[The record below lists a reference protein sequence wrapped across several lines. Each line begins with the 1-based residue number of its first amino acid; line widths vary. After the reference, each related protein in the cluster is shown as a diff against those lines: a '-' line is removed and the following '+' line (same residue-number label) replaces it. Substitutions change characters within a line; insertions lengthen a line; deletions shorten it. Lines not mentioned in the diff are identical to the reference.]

1 MRMSTVR
8 VEKFVK
14 LTTLLVSARLL
25 ISDLLVC
32 S

>member
-14 LTTLLVSARLL
+14 LTMLLVSAK
-25 ISDLLVC
+25 ITDWCYCYVH
-32 S
+32 

>member
-14 LTTLLVSARLL
+14 LTTLLVSAKIIDFIVLF
-25 ISDLLVC
+25 S
-32 S
+32 